1 MNNLYRLTCMM
12 ALAAALSGCALANV
26 AGGPAPKMFTLT
38 AHNVAATSGD
48 VSAAGK
54 ADLLVDG
61 YFASAAIDTGRI
73 AYLPSPNELKYIA
86 GARWADLAPVMIQ
99 TLTVETLEKSGRFAS
114 VAARGSEINGDYMLK
129 GDIRQFAAEK
139 NGDATQV
146 HVDLFMRLV
155 SRNDNKVVATKD
167 FNVLLPVSGSGIE
180 PMVAAFDAALAQA
193 LSDLTVWTAGEL
205 SGARELAAK

>member
-1 MNNLYRLTCMM
+1 MVSIRH
-12 ALAAALSGCALANV
+12 S
-26 AGGPAPKMFTLT
+26 
-38 AHNVAATSGD
+38 VAATAGD

-139 NGDATQV
+139 NGEKTQV

-155 SRNDNKVVATKD
+155 SRDDNKVIATKD
-167 FNVLLPVSGSGIE
+167 FNTTLPVTGSGIE
-180 PMVAAFDAALAQA
+180 PMVMAFDAALAQVHA
-193 LSDLTVWTAGEL
+193 DMTVWTA
-205 SGARELAAK
+205 SELAAK

>member
-1 MNNLYRLTCMM
+1 MNNFYRLTCLV

-38 AHNVAATSGD
+38 AHSVAAGAGD
-48 VSAAGK
+48 VAASK

-61 YFASAAIDTGRI
+61 YFASAAVDTGRI

-155 SRNDNKVVATKD
+155 SRDDNKVVATKD

-180 PMVAAFDAALAQA
+180 PMVAAFDSALAQA
-193 LSDLTVWTAGEL
+193 LSDLTVWTAAEL
-205 SGARELAAK
+205 SGAKELAAK